1 MQPRTIF
8 KVFSTINLKE
18 LASGTVNIHADLIR
32 RCKKQDR
39 AAQFEIYQLYKKAMF
54 NTALRITGES
64 TDAED
69 VLQDAFVS
77 AFQNLNSYREDAT
90 FGAWLK
96 RIVVNKAL
104 NHVQKSKKDLM
115 LADEI
120 KEQEPQ
126 VDWAEEKEPVYSVDK
141 IKGAMNQLPSGFRTV
156 LSLYLFE
163 GYDHKEISE
172 IMGIT
177 ESTSKSQYKRA
188 KDKLKLILKQ
198 EVNYG

>member
-1 MQPRTIF
+1 
-8 KVFSTINLKE
+8 
-18 LASGTVNIHADLIR
+18 
-32 RCKKQDR
+32 
-39 AAQFEIYQLYKKAMF
+39 MF
-54 NTALRITGES
+54 NTALRITGER

-104 NHVQKSKKDLM
+104 NHVQKVKRDLM
-115 LADEI
+115 LVEEA
-120 KEQEPQ
+120 
-126 VDWAEEKEPVYSVDK
+126 EKEVNEIDWIEESEPNYSVES
-141 IKGAMNQLPSGFRTV
+141 IKRALNDLPTGFRTV

-172 IMGIT
+172 ILGIT

>member
-1 MQPRTIF
+1 
-8 KVFSTINLKE
+8 
-18 LASGTVNIHADLIR
+18 
-32 RCKKQDR
+32 
-39 AAQFEIYQLYKKAMF
+39 MF
-54 NTALRITGES
+54 NTALRITGEQ

-69 VLQDAFVS
+69 VLQDAFIS

-104 NHVQKSKKDLM
+104 NHVQKNKKNLM
-115 LADEI
+115 LAEQV
-120 KEQEPQ
+120 KETGQQE
-126 VDWAEEKEPVYSVDK
+126 WTEENEPIYSVETVK
-141 IKGAMNQLPSGFRTV
+141 NAMSGLPSGFRTV

-163 GYDHKEISE
+163 GYDHMEISE
-172 IMGIT
+172 VLGIT

-188 KDKLKLILKQ
+188 KDKLKTILKQ

>member
-1 MQPRTIF
+1 M
-8 KVFSTINLKE
+8 L
-18 LASGTVNIHADLIR
+18 
-32 RCKKQDR
+32 
-39 AAQFEIYQLYKKAMF
+39 
-54 NTALRITGES
+54 NTALRITG
-64 TDAED
+64 TQNDAED

-77 AFQNLNSYREDAT
+77 AFQNLSSYREDAT

-115 LADEI
+115 LAEEI
-120 KEQEPQ
+120 KEDESRMDWTDEREPI
-126 VDWAEEKEPVYSVDK
+126 YSVQSVK
-141 IKGAMNQLPSGFRTV
+141 NAMNQLPSGFRSV

-172 IMGIT
+172 ILGIT

-188 KDKLKLILKQ
+188 KDKLKTILKQ

>member
-1 MQPRTIF
+1 MIR
-8 KVFSTINLKE
+8 
-18 LASGTVNIHADLIR
+18 GTVNIHTDLIK
-32 RCKKQDR
+32 RCREHDR
-39 AAQFEIYQLYKKAMF
+39 EAQFEIYKLYKKAMF
-54 NTALRITGES
+54 NTAFRITGGQA
-64 TDAED
+64 DAED
-69 VLQDAFVS
+69 VLQEAFVN

-104 NHVQKSKKDLM
+104 NHLQKSKKDLM
-115 LADEI
+115 LANEI
-120 KEQEPQ
+120 KAHEPK
-126 VDWAEEKEPVYSVDK
+126 VDWTEETEPAYTVES
-141 IKGAMNQLPSGFRTV
+141 IKKVMRELPSGFRTV

-172 IMGIT
+172 ILGIT

-188 KDKLKLILKQ
+188 KDRLKTILKQ